1 MSPSR
6 SMMTAGIVLIV
17 GGVLAL
23 LAPYAVSI
31 AITLIVGVSFLL
43 GGLLNAWAAISFAD
57 GRLANGIFAV
67 LGLFLGI
74 SFLADP
80 LGGLISLTVLVGLLF
95 LVSGAVRLWLAWA
108 GRDNPAFWLLVVSG
122 AVSVLLGGLILSDVG
137 GATAFLG
144 ILLGIELLF
153 AGIGLVTLSRM
164 NRP

>member
-1 MSPSR
+1 MSPSK
-6 SMMTAGIVLIV
+6 SMMTAGIVLIA
-17 GGVLAL
+17 GGILAL
-23 LAPYAVSI
+23 LAPFAVSI

-43 GGLLNAWAAISFAD
+43 GGLLNGWAALYFSD
-57 GRLANGIFAV
+57 GRFANAIFAL
-67 LGLFLGI
+67 LGLVLGI
-74 SFLADP
+74 SFLANP

-95 LVSGAVRLWLAWA
+95 LVSGVVRLLLAWA
-108 GRDNPAFWLLVVSG
+108 GRDHPSFWLLLVSG

-164 NRP
+164 TRP